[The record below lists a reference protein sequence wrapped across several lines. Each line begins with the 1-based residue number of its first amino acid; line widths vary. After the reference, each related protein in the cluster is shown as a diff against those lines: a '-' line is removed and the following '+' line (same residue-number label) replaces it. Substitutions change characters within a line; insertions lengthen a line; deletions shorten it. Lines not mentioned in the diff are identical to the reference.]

1 MTSPAS
7 RKVAVA
13 LDPGS
18 EETEYT
24 IDWIIENFLKPD
36 RDDVHLVSALYLNSD
51 FDVTE
56 LGMNINYAAEYVK
69 KWENEIEGK
78 TRKSMEPFVEKLKAA
93 NINCKVEIIKT
104 QSDSR
109 NLIVDYTENEKV
121 DVLVMGTMIKKLGAN
136 LNYVIPSIL
145 KRTKGSNVS
154 TIASQPT
161 QQPYTESIIIKPFV
175 NLPINDPIY
184 SKQYLITKSN
194 QLYNCLKLYL
204 NGKINKNMLAKKFID
219 LNKYYASGELEAI
232 EELVT
237 PEFYRVIKRNLL
249 NRHLGTYYWNVYD
262 QIEPKVECIRA
273 ASIVLD
279 SKTSLYTQVILSIE
293 IDENLVVFDIF
304 GNILA
309 GNKNYSQK
317 TTRYVV
323 YNYNTRDRPN
333 QWIIAGTYEPK
344 KITKSFFKET
354 GLWMLSLTRERFKNY
369 LKNMKNKYL

>member
-121 DVLVMGTMIKKLGAN
+121 DVLVMGSKDLTLWKRLFLGSFSEYCQHNAHCPVLIVKK
-136 LNYVIPSIL
+136 PR
-145 KRTKGSNVS
+145 K
-154 TIASQPT
+154 
-161 QQPYTESIIIKPFV
+161 
-175 NLPINDPIY
+175 
-184 SKQYLITKSN
+184 
-194 QLYNCLKLYL
+194 
-204 NGKINKNMLAKKFID
+204 
-219 LNKYYASGELEAI
+219 
-232 EELVT
+232 
-237 PEFYRVIKRNLL
+237 
-249 NRHLGTYYWNVYD
+249 
-262 QIEPKVECIRA
+262 
-273 ASIVLD
+273 
-279 SKTSLYTQVILSIE
+279 
-293 IDENLVVFDIF
+293 
-304 GNILA
+304 
-309 GNKNYSQK
+309 
-317 TTRYVV
+317 
-323 YNYNTRDRPN
+323 
-333 QWIIAGTYEPK
+333 
-344 KITKSFFKET
+344 
-354 GLWMLSLTRERFKNY
+354 
-369 LKNMKNKYL
+369 

>member
-1 MTSPAS
+1 MTSPVS

-51 FDVTE
+51 FDVTD
-56 LGMNINYAAEYVK
+56 LGMNINYAPEYVK
-69 KWENEIEGK
+69 KWENE
-78 TRKSMEPFVEKLKAA
+78 
-93 NINCKVEIIKT
+93 INCKVEIIKT

-194 QLYNCLKLYL
+194 QLYNWFENRRNLKLYL

-219 LNKYYASGELEAI
+219 LNKYFASGELEAI